1 MMELIYTS
9 SSKGVDRGSQGYC
22 TVACSD
28 SIPPMLKMNL
38 ETMSDY
44 SWIFPP
50 HHKDFE
56 NNPVNYSFL
65 KVKAGEEWLRV
76 ISRIGLNGL
85 DYSGRPNKIAH
96 FICLQDDDLDECHS
110 FSPANIVSKR
120 ETFVEKWEEDSQ
132 FLEKDVSELGSE
144 PSTSSC
150 AYWQEVTGDGGWA
163 SHFVQKYHDS
173 MDSQICVIYDLSVDP
188 LKLIF
193 EASSLL
199 SPEEQWDTTFST
211 YFNGASL
218 NTSCN
223 WRFILRGSK
232 FHESLKSTKNIIDL
246 NDLQGQAPVSDLGM
260 DDLSMDG
267 LSSESDVAQG
277 DFAVRGGTGKI
288 KKKRSRVNR
297 PLSKSNKSKSGN
309 TGIVLLLVAI
319 IALLVIL
326 LGKDLI
332 LGDNVPNES
341 TGDKE
346 EDVFY
351 SYKVEL
357 QPISEYDDLKKL
369 GDTLVTI
376 NTENFLAELKA
387 NKKMSLDIFKGKPG
401 DVEITLAAH
410 KEYKLIDNVICH
422 LFLEKIDGQFIQN
435 KKPLLKLR
443 ISKGLV
449 VESVTEI
456 DEDFIEEFKTYIKKM
471 KVNEIIFEFI

>member
-65 KVKAGEEWLRV
+65 KVKAGDEWLRV

-96 FICLQDDDLDECHS
+96 FICLEDDDLDECHN
-110 FSPANIVSKR
+110 FSPANIVGKPQ
-120 ETFVEKWEEDSQ
+120 TFVEKWDESSH
-132 FLEKDVSELGSE
+132 FLEKDVSELGSNLST
-144 PSTSSC
+144 PSC
-150 AYWQEVTGDGGWA
+150 DYWQEVTGDAAWA
-163 SHFVQKYHDS
+163 SHLVQKYHDS
-173 MDSQICVIYDLSVDP
+173 VDSQISVVYDSGIDP
-188 LKLIF
+188 LKLII
-193 EASSLL
+193 EASALL

-223 WRFILRGSK
+223 WRFILRDSRFYEG
-232 FHESLKSTKNIIDL
+232 LKSTKNLIDL
-246 NDLQGQAPVSDLGM
+246 NDFKGQAPVSDLGM

-267 LSSESDVAQG
+267 LSSDSEVSQG
-277 DFAVRGGTGKI
+277 DFAVRGGTGKT
-288 KKKRSRVNR
+288 KKKRSRIKRSVN
-297 PLSKSNKSKSGN
+297 KSNKTKSGN
-309 TGIVLLLVAI
+309 PGITLLLIAI
-319 IALLVIL
+319 IALLLIL
-326 LGKDLI
+326 LGKDLF
-332 LGDNVPNES
+332 LGDEAPDKTV
-341 TGDKE
+341 DVKE
-346 EDVFY
+346 EEVFY
-351 SYKVEL
+351 SYEIEL
-357 QPISEYDDLKKL
+357 EAIPEGDDLKEL
-369 GDTLVTI
+369 GDNLVRI
-376 NTENFLAELKA
+376 NTEKFLTELKV
-387 NKKMSLDIFKGKPG
+387 NKKMSLDIFEEQPAKF
-401 DVEITLAAH
+401 EITLAAN

-422 LFLEKIDGQFIQN
+422 LFLEKIDGQFVQN

-443 ISKGLV
+443 LSKGLV

-471 KVNEIIFEFI
+471 KVNRIIFEFI